1 MNKVKLVLGGVI
13 FLALAALATTLGT
26 FYTVDAGDRA
36 VVLRAG
42 SVIGVEGPGLHFKTP
57 FLDSVV
63 EVSTRTV
70 TLPFPD
76 EPFYSKD
83 QQSATATVSV
93 TFSANA
99 DAVDEIYTEYG
110 SLEAVA
116 DRLIVPRVKK
126 QFKEVMGRF
135 NAETAIQE
143 RERMGVEAT
152 KAITIHSP
160 LITVQSVQVENIDFS
175 DAYEDKIEERMLAE
189 VGIDTETQN
198 LEMEKKRAEIK
209 VTREQAIADS
219 KFALLKAEAD
229 GIRAKGEAEA
239 TAILAK
245 GKALKDNPQ
254 LIDLIRVERWMG
266 VLPTHVLPND
276 TVPFLDVAK

>member
-1 MNKVKLVLGGVI
+1 MNSVKLVLGGVI
-13 FLALAALATTLGT
+13 FLALAALITTLGT
-26 FYTVDAGDRA
+26 FYTVDAGERA

-42 SVIGVEGPGLHFKTP
+42 SIIGVEVPGLHFKAP

-83 QQSATATVSV
+83 QQAATATVSV
-93 TFSANA
+93 TFAANS
-99 DAVDEIYTEYG
+99 DAVDKIYSEYG
-110 SLEAVA
+110 SLDAVA
-116 DRLIVPRVKK
+116 NRLIVPRVKK

-143 RERMGVEAT
+143 RERMGVEVS
-152 KAITIHSP
+152 KAIAVQSD
-160 LITVQSVQVENIDFS
+160 LITIQSVQVENINFS
-175 DAYEDKIEERMLAE
+175 NKYETAIEDRMMAE
-189 VGIDTETQN
+189 VGIATQTQN
-198 LEMEKKRAEIK
+198 LEKEKKLAEIK
-209 VTREQAIADS
+209 VTQQQAEADS
-219 KFALLKAEAD
+219 KFANLKAEAD

-239 TAILAK
+239 SAITAK
-245 GKALKDNPQ
+245 GEALKNNPN
-254 LIDLIRVERWMG
+254 LIELIKAERWLG
-266 VLPTHVLPND
+266 TLPTHVLPNG